1 LRSAG
6 NLAKQRHLMDQ
17 QTTELDTFRR
27 KLLWRA
33 THRGLKEL
41 DLVLGGFARQNVN
54 GMSPAELDEFD
65 AIVSLPDPELYGW
78 LMGREG
84 APLSRWPMLSRILTF
99 KP

>member
-1 LRSAG
+1 
-6 NLAKQRHLMDQ
+6 MDQ
-17 QTTELDTFRR
+17 QTTDLDTIRR

-41 DLVLGGFARQNVN
+41 DLVLGGFARESVN
-54 GMSPAELDEFD
+54 GMNAAELDEFE

-78 LMGREG
+78 LMGG
-84 APLSRWPMLSRILTF
+84 GGPPLSRWPMLARVLMF

>member
-1 LRSAG
+1 
-6 NLAKQRHLMDQ
+6 MDQ
-17 QTTELDTFRR
+17 QTTDLDTIRR

-54 GMSPAELDEFD
+54 RMGAAELDEFE
-65 AIVSLPDPELYGW
+65 AIVSLPDPELFGW
-78 LMGREG
+78 LMGAEG
-84 APLSRWPMLSRILTF
+84 APLSRWPMLARVLTF